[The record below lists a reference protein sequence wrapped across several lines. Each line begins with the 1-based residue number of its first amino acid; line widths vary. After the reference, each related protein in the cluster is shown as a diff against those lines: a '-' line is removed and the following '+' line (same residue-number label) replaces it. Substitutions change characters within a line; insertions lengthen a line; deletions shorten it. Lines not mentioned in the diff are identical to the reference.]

1 MVARWVASYLVGWG
15 GRVGG
20 WVGNWLRVGWMAV
33 GPLLIIIVRSVNH

>member
-1 MVARWVASYLVGWG
+1 MVARWVASYLGGWG

-33 GPLLIIIVRSVNH
+33 EPLLIVIVRSVKH